1 MIVNYDKENGKI
13 FLGLK
18 KTIPQISN
26 NVDTL
31 FKNVGKS
38 EKFSDLLQNF
48 YVASNFKNDP
58 FKNWVDGLDST
69 TKSAMTAGD
78 ALDSYKKH
86 LQETA
91 KSTSKLSTITSAAKG
106 AIGTIASSALN
117 IGAGMLIANGIN
129 YAISKWDEY
138 ANAQKNAIEAGE
150 EASNKIKENY
160 DKINNAKQWK
170 STNLERFTELAKGVN
185 ASGYNVSLSTAEFS
199 EYQSLA
205 SSLADTIPDLVVG
218 FNDLGQ
224 PIIKTATNVEQLNQ
238 AFRKNDVKQYRANIK
253 EAQKVIDAFQTQY
266 NEEGSLFKEAGAKQ
280 KQAVYR
286 NILDIYEKYG
296 KVTKPGDKNIWQEQL
311 LLSNLNSADPYSS
324 FAFNDALKSLDIEN
338 SVSDIIKN
346 IDKISDEYEK
356 GQTEIDNYAASVRNV
371 LPSFFMVSDEYAKLA
386 ETSPN
391 INSFAQSFIS
401 GLDSDFI
408 IENLYDDENSG
419 KVIKNWT
426 KGIINGLSKSNVQ
439 DSINQL
445 FTLDNKKAEMS
456 FKDYEGKFNKLAN
469 DIVSNVDGINTI
481 DQLKKGLGLDNYF
494 TDLSATYK
502 NLRSTL
508 GEDFAN
514 TVSIGDY
521 DLVDKILSEENI
533 DTIEEFTSALELAK
547 KEADTFSLSS
557 FSSEVSNALS
567 IVDKLNAA
575 LANSFTGKGLS
586 VEFEEDKETGFI
598 TLKGDIENLR
608 MAYQDLEGY
617 DANALFEK
625 TANGVHVN
633 REALR
638 QLQAQ
643 EEANNKKKWLEDK
656 LKLQTKLNEAIK
668 IQQGFEEGS
677 LQWDTQQGQID
688 TLRSQIETVE
698 LLSSAYDGATSAYQR
713 WINAQSAGEEGD
725 MYRTV
730 SETMKERGAELYKEG
745 RYNTEEFRAIAN
757 YFSYEDLSTAP
768 MEKLVEAYEA
778 ASNARDK
785 YFTGNKQG
793 IDNFMADM
801 MKVSEK
807 EGKNWITNTEDG
819 FMEFNTGA
827 DEEIAKRF
835 NLSKEAVQALFRAAT
850 EYSDNIRIGDTGSS
864 EDLDAKLAEVS
875 QKAQEAKDNLKAL
888 QEEGKISTD
897 IKFDVDVSE
906 LDEAGIDE
914 RIDSLQKLKE
924 DAIVKFG
931 ADSSEVEYLDQLLTE
946 ATLRKAQ
953 LEQKSTVGLSVEINN
968 EDDINALGEKLS
980 SLPKDETTNISI
992 AINNEEQLV
1001 NAVNQVNNI
1010 PKDTPV
1016 NISFSVSNEE
1026 QASSLKEKLDEMDTE
1041 DKQINYSINYTDN
1054 SGQIQT
1060 LTKDETKTVTVN
1072 EVEGTTVTQND
1083 ESKTVTV
1090 NYTLGSQDPPVNKSA
1105 NVDYNKGKQEDP
1117 VKKNANVDY
1126 NLGKQDSPSSP
1137 KTATVNYILGT
1148 VEKPSPV
1155 TVKVNYDTSEKPK
1168 ASGTM
1173 LSPSHANG
1181 TINTTPAYV
1190 NGNVTLQKDERAL
1203 VNELKKPES
1212 IVRDGVWSIIPGG
1225 AHIQQLKKGDI
1236 IFNGE
1241 QTEQL
1246 IKHGKIAGHGK
1257 AYANGTVSNNS
1268 ITPTPISV
1276 AYSKGSWVFGDT
1288 GNGNIGGTGGRPKPS
1303 SSSNK
1308 KSSKKKSS
1316 NSSSSDNAKEFE
1328 EVLDWIEIKID
1339 RIERKI
1345 KNLERVAGSAF
1356 ETYANRSKALA
1367 EQMGEVS
1374 NEITVQQQAY
1384 ERYLQQANSIS
1395 LSDDYKTQVQ
1405 NGTIDISTITDED
1418 LKKNIDDYK
1427 QW

>member
-13 FLGLK
+13 FLDLK

-91 KSTSKLSTITSAAKG
+91 KSTSKLSTITSAAKT
-106 AIGTIASSALN
+106 AIGTVASVGANMIAGFA
-117 IGAGMLIANGIN
+117 IAKIIELGI
-129 YAISKWDEY
+129 SMWDKY
-138 ANAQKNAIEAGE
+138 ANAQEHAIEAGE

-224 PIIKTATNVEQLNQ
+224 PIIRTATNMEQLNQ
-238 AFRKNDVKQYRANIK
+238 AFRDNDVKQYKSNIK

-280 KQAVYR
+280 KQAVYK
-286 NILDIYEKYG
+286 DIIDAYEKSNG
-296 KVTKPGDKNIWQEQL
+296 KGVVFDLDYKGYNGYALD
-311 LLSNLNSADPYSS
+311 
-324 FAFNDALKSLDIEN
+324 DALKDIGIKRSTDSN
-338 SVSDIIKN
+338 IIKN
-346 IDKISDEYEK
+346 IDKITEAYEK
-356 GQTEIDNYAASVRNV
+356 GQAELENYASSVRNV

-386 ETSPN
+386 ETAPN
-391 INSFAQSFIS
+391 VSTFTQSFIN

-408 IENLYDDENSG
+408 SKNLDGTKNIKHWANNIIDDLG
-419 KVIKNWT
+419 
-426 KGIINGLSKSNVQ
+426 KSNVQ

-445 FTLDNKKAEMS
+445 FTLDEKKTEMS
-456 FKDYEGKFNKLAN
+456 FKDYESQLNKLAS
-469 DIVSNVDGINTI
+469 DIAFNVDGIDTA
-481 DQLKKGLGLDNYF
+481 DQVKKGLGLDDYI
-494 TDLSATYK
+494 TDLSATYEK
-502 NLRSTL
+502 LRSTL

-521 DLVDKILSEENI
+521 DLAGKILSEQSI
-533 DTIEEFTSALELAK
+533 DTIEEFTSALEVAK

-557 FSSEVSNALS
+557 FTAEVNNALS
-567 IVDKLNAA
+567 IVDSLNAA

-586 VEFEEDKETGFI
+586 VEFEEDKETGLI

-617 DANALFEK
+617 DASTLFEK

-668 IQQGFEEGS
+668 TQQGFEEGS

-953 LEQKSTVGLSVEINN
+953 LEQQSTVGLSVEINN

-1026 QASSLKEKLDEMDTE
+1026 QASALKEQLDAG
-1041 DKQINYSINYTDN
+1041 DKEVNYTINYTDN
-1054 SGQIQT
+1054 SGQMQT
-1060 LTKDETKTVTVN
+1060 LTKDGTKTVTVN
-1072 EVEGTTVTQND
+1072 EVQGTTVTQND

-1173 LSPSHANG
+1173 LSPSHATG

-1268 ITPTPISV
+1268 ITPTSISV

-1303 SSSNK
+1303 SNSNKKSSNK
-1308 KSSKKKSS
+1308 KSSNS
-1316 NSSSSDNAKEFE
+1316 SSSSDNAKEFE

-1418 LKKNIDDYK
+1418 LKKNIDEYQ

>member
-91 KSTSKLSTITSAAKG
+91 KSTSKLSTITSAAKT
-106 AIGTIASSALN
+106 AIGTVASVGANMIAGFA
-117 IGAGMLIANGIN
+117 IAKIIELGI
-129 YAISKWDEY
+129 SMWDKY
-138 ANAQKNAIEAGE
+138 ANAQEHAIEAGE

-224 PIIKTATNVEQLNQ
+224 PIIRTATNMEQLNQ
-238 AFRKNDVKQYRANIK
+238 AFRDNDVKQYKSNIK

-280 KQAVYR
+280 KQAVYK
-286 NILDIYEKYG
+286 DIIDAYEKSNG
-296 KVTKPGDKNIWQEQL
+296 KGVVFDLDYKGYNGYALD
-311 LLSNLNSADPYSS
+311 
-324 FAFNDALKSLDIEN
+324 DALKDIGIKRSTDSN
-338 SVSDIIKN
+338 IIKN
-346 IDKISDEYEK
+346 IDKITEAYEK
-356 GQTEIDNYAASVRNV
+356 GQAELENYASSVRNV

-386 ETSPN
+386 ETAPN
-391 INSFAQSFIS
+391 VSTFTQSFIN

-408 IENLYDDENSG
+408 SKNLDGTNN
-419 KVIKNWT
+419 IKNWANN
-426 KGIINGLSKSNVQ
+426 IIDDLGKSNVQ

-445 FTLDNKKAEMS
+445 FTLDEKKTEMS
-456 FKDYEGKFNKLAN
+456 FKDYESQLNKLASN
-469 DIVSNVDGINTI
+469 IAFNVDGIDTA
-481 DQLKKGLGLDNYF
+481 DQVKKGLGLDDYI
-494 TDLSATYK
+494 TDLSATYEK
-502 NLRSTL
+502 LRSTL

-521 DLVDKILSEENI
+521 DLAGKILSEQSI
-533 DTIEEFTSALELAK
+533 DTIEEFTSALEVAK

-557 FSSEVSNALS
+557 FTAEVNNALS
-567 IVDKLNAA
+567 IVDSLNAA

-586 VEFEEDKETGFI
+586 VEFEEDKETGLI

-617 DANALFEK
+617 DASTLFEK

-668 IQQGFEEGS
+668 TQQGFEEGS

-953 LEQKSTVGLSVEINN
+953 LEQQSTVGLSVEINN

-1026 QASSLKEKLDEMDTE
+1026 QASALKEQLDAG
-1041 DKQINYSINYTDN
+1041 DKEINYTINYTDN
-1054 SGQIQT
+1054 SGQMQT
-1060 LTKDETKTVTVN
+1060 LTKDGTKTVTVN
-1072 EVEGTTVTQND
+1072 EVQGTTVTQND

-1155 TVKVNYDTSEKPK
+1155 TVKVNYDTSGKPK

-1190 NGNVTLQKDERAL
+1190 NGNVALQKDEKAL

-1276 AYSKGSWVFGDT
+1276 AYTDGSWVFGDT

-1303 SSSNK
+1303 SNSNKKSSKK

-1316 NSSSSDNAKEFE
+1316 NSSSSSDKAKEFE

-1339 RIERKI
+1339 RLERKI

>member
-106 AIGTIASSALN
+106 AIGTIAS
-117 IGAGMLIANGIN
+117 IGTNMIAGFAIAKIIELGI
-129 YAISKWDEY
+129 SLWDKY
-138 ANAQKNAIEAGE
+138 ANAQEHAIEAGE

-205 SSLADTIPDLVVG
+205 SSLADTLPGLVAG

-311 LLSNLNSADPYSS
+311 LLSNLNSADPYNS

-598 TLKGDIENLR
+598 TLTGDIENLR

-953 LEQKSTVGLSVEINN
+953 LEQQSTVGLSVEINN

-1026 QASSLKEKLDEMDTE
+1026 QASALKEQLDAG
-1041 DKQINYSINYTDN
+1041 DKEINYTINYTDN
-1054 SGQIQT
+1054 SGQMQT
-1060 LTKDETKTVTVN
+1060 LTKDGTKTVTVN
-1072 EVEGTTVTQND
+1072 EVEGTTLTQND

-1090 NYTLGSQDPPVNKSA
+1090 NYTLGSQDPPVDKSA
-1105 NVDYNKGKQEDP
+1105 NVNYHPVDSEVQAYNPNNKDADVHYHVEDSEIQLYTP
-1117 VKKNANVDY
+1117 PNEDAVVTY
-1126 NLGKQDSPSSP
+1126 
-1137 KTATVNYILGT
+1137 TA
-1148 VEKPSPV
+1148 
-1155 TVKVNYDTSEKPK
+1155 DTSNLPTYFTPITRVINYVKGSDP
-1168 ASGTM
+1168 ASATGTM
-1173 LSPSHANG
+1173 LSPAHAS
-1181 TINTTPAYV
+1181 
-1190 NGNVTLQKDERAL
+1190 GNVTIPRDEKAL

-1225 AHIQQLKKGDI
+1225 AHIEQLKKGDI

-1276 AYSKGSWVFGDT
+1276 AYTDGSWVFGDT

-1328 EVLDWIEIKID
+1328 EALDWIEIKID

>member
-1 MIVNYDKENGKI
+1 MIVNYDKENNR
-13 FLGLK
+13 L
-18 KTIPQISN
+18 
-26 NVDTL
+26 
-31 FKNVGKS
+31 
-38 EKFSDLLQNF
+38 EWLL
-48 YVASNFKNDP
+48 NFKKEIPEISDDVKELFDKIDLKGNFKTQLEDNFDFSKSNDTI
-58 FKNWVDGLDST
+58 FKSWANDLDDVVKT
-69 TKSAMTAGD
+69 NMTAGD
-78 ALDSYKKH
+78 DLEKYNQH
-86 LQETA
+86 LKDTA
-91 KSTSKLSTITSAAKG
+91 KSTSKLSNITSAAKG
-106 AIGTIASSALN
+106 AIGTIAS
-117 IGAGMLIANGIN
+117 IGTNMIAGFAIAKIIELGI
-129 YAISKWDEY
+129 SLWDKY
-138 ANAQKNAIEAGE
+138 ANAQEHAIEAGE

-185 ASGYNVSLSTAEFS
+185 ASGYNVSLSTSEFS

-205 SSLADTIPDLVVG
+205 SSLADTLPDLVVG

-224 PIIKTATNVEQLNQ
+224 PIIRTATNMEQLNQ
-238 AFRKNDVKQYRANIK
+238 AFRDNDVKQYKSNIK

-280 KQAVYR
+280 KQAVYK
-286 NILDIYEKYG
+286 DIIDAYEKSNG
-296 KVTKPGDKNIWQEQL
+296 KGVVFDLDYKGYNGYALD
-311 LLSNLNSADPYSS
+311 
-324 FAFNDALKSLDIEN
+324 DALKDIGIKRSTDSN
-338 SVSDIIKN
+338 IIKN
-346 IDKISDEYEK
+346 IDKITEAYEK
-356 GQTEIDNYAASVRNV
+356 GQAELEDYASSVRNV

-386 ETSPN
+386 EIAPN
-391 INSFAQSFIS
+391 VGTFTQSFIN

-408 IENLYDDENSG
+408 SKNLDGTKN
-419 KVIKNWT
+419 IKNWANN
-426 KGIINGLSKSNVQ
+426 IIDDLGKFNVQ

-445 FTLDNKKAEMS
+445 FTLDEKKTEMS
-456 FKDYEGKFNKLAN
+456 FKDYESQLNKLAS
-469 DIVSNVDGINTI
+469 DIAFNVDGIDTA
-481 DQLKKGLGLDNYF
+481 DQVKKGLGLDDYI
-494 TDLSATYK
+494 TDLSATYEK
-502 NLRSTL
+502 LRSTL

-521 DLVDKILSEENI
+521 DLAGKILSEQSI
-533 DTIEEFTSALELAK
+533 DTIEEFTSALEVAK

-557 FSSEVSNALS
+557 FTAEVNNALS
-567 IVDKLNAA
+567 IVDSLNAA

-586 VEFEEDKETGFI
+586 VEFEEDKETGLI

-617 DANALFEK
+617 DASTLFEK

-668 IQQGFEEGS
+668 TQQGFEEGS

-953 LEQKSTVGLSVEINN
+953 LEQQSTVGLSVEINN
-968 EDDINALGEKLS
+968 EDDINALSEKLS

-1072 EVEGTTVTQND
+1072 EVEGTTLTQND

-1090 NYTLGSQDPPVNKSA
+1090 NYTLGSQDPPVDKSA
-1105 NVDYNKGKQEDP
+1105 NVNYHPVDSEVQTYNPNNKDADVHYHVEDSEIQLYTP
-1117 VKKNANVDY
+1117 PNEDAVVTYTPDTS
-1126 NLGKQDSPSSP
+1126 NLPTYFTP
-1137 KTATVNYILGT
+1137 ITRVVNY
-1148 VEKPSPV
+1148 
-1155 TVKVNYDTSEKPK
+1155 VKGSDP
-1168 ASGTM
+1168 ASATGTM
-1173 LSPSHANG
+1173 LSPAHAS
-1181 TINTTPAYV
+1181 
-1190 NGNVTLQKDERAL
+1190 GNVTIPRDEKAL

-1276 AYSKGSWVFGDT
+1276 AYTDGSWVFGDT

-1356 ETYANRSKALA
+1356 ETYTDRNKALV

-1418 LKKNIDDYK
+1418 LKKNIDEYQ

>member
-1 MIVNYDKENGKI
+1 MIVNYDKENNR
-13 FLGLK
+13 L
-18 KTIPQISN
+18 
-26 NVDTL
+26 
-31 FKNVGKS
+31 
-38 EKFSDLLQNF
+38 EWLL
-48 YVASNFKNDP
+48 NFKKEIPEISDDVKELFDKIDLKGNFKTQLEDNFDFSKSNDTI
-58 FKNWVDGLDST
+58 FKSWANDLDDVVKT
-69 TKSAMTAGD
+69 NMTAGD
-78 ALDSYKKH
+78 ALEKYNQH
-86 LQETA
+86 LKDTA
-91 KSTSKLSTITSAAKG
+91 KSTSKLSNITSAAKG
-106 AIGTIASSALN
+106 AIGTIAS
-117 IGAGMLIANGIN
+117 IGTNMIAGFAIAKIIELGI
-129 YAISKWDEY
+129 SLWDKY
-138 ANAQKNAIEAGE
+138 ANAQEHAIEAGE

-224 PIIKTATNVEQLNQ
+224 PIIRTATNMEQLNQ
-238 AFRKNDVKQYRANIK
+238 AFRDNDVKQYKSNIK

-280 KQAVYR
+280 KQAVYK
-286 NILDIYEKYG
+286 DIIDAYEKSNG
-296 KVTKPGDKNIWQEQL
+296 KGVVFDLDYKGYNGYALD
-311 LLSNLNSADPYSS
+311 
-324 FAFNDALKSLDIEN
+324 DALKDIGIKRSTDSN
-338 SVSDIIKN
+338 IIKN
-346 IDKISDEYEK
+346 IDKITEAYEK
-356 GQTEIDNYAASVRNV
+356 GQAELENYASSVRSV

-386 ETSPN
+386 ETAPN
-391 INSFAQSFIS
+391 VSTFTQSFIN

-408 IENLYDDENSG
+408 SKNLDGTKNIKHWANNIIDDLG
-419 KVIKNWT
+419 
-426 KGIINGLSKSNVQ
+426 KSNVQ

-445 FTLDNKKAEMS
+445 FTLDEKKTEMS
-456 FKDYEGKFNKLAN
+456 FKDYESQLNKLAS
-469 DIVSNVDGINTI
+469 DIAFNVDGIDTA
-481 DQLKKGLGLDNYF
+481 DQVKKGLGLDDYI
-494 TDLSATYK
+494 TDLSATYEK
-502 NLRSTL
+502 LRSTL

-521 DLVDKILSEENI
+521 DLAGKILSEQSI
-533 DTIEEFTSALELAK
+533 DTIEEFTSALEVAK

-557 FSSEVSNALS
+557 FTAEVNNALS
-567 IVDKLNAA
+567 IVDSLNAA

-586 VEFEEDKETGFI
+586 VEFEEDKETGLI

-617 DANALFEK
+617 DASTLFEK

-668 IQQGFEEGS
+668 TQQGFEEGS

-953 LEQKSTVGLSVEINN
+953 LEQQSTVGLSVEINN

-1026 QASSLKEKLDEMDTE
+1026 QASALKEQLDAG
-1041 DKQINYSINYTDN
+1041 DKEVNYTINYTDN
-1054 SGQIQT
+1054 SGQMQT
-1060 LTKDETKTVTVN
+1060 LTKDGTKTVTVN
-1072 EVEGTTVTQND
+1072 EVQGTTVTQND

-1155 TVKVNYDTSEKPK
+1155 TVKVNYDTSGKPK

-1190 NGNVTLQKDERAL
+1190 NGNVALQKDEKAL

-1276 AYSKGSWVFGDT
+1276 AYTDGSWVFGDT

-1308 KSSKKKSS
+1308 KSSNKKSS
-1316 NSSSSDNAKEFE
+1316 NSSSSSDKAKEFE

-1345 KNLERVAGSAF
+1345 KSLDRIAGSAF
-1356 ETYANRSKALA
+1356 ETYATRSKALV

-1418 LKKNIDDYK
+1418 LKKNIDEYQ

>member
-1 MIVNYDKENGKI
+1 MFPLIAMIVNYDRENGKVSSI
-13 FLGLK
+13 LK
-18 KTIPQISN
+18 
-26 NVDTL
+26 
-31 FKNVGKS
+31 
-38 EKFSDLLQNF
+38 
-48 YVASNFKNDP
+48 NFKKEIPEVSDEVKEFFDKIDSEGNFKTQLEDNFDFSKSNDDF
-58 FKNWVDGLDST
+58 FKSWTNGLTST
-69 TKSAMTAGD
+69 EKKAMTAGD
-78 ALDSYKKH
+78 ALEKYNQH
-86 LQETA
+86 LKDTA
-91 KSTSKLSTITSAAKG
+91 KSTSKLSNITSAAKG
-106 AIGTIASSALN
+106 AIGTIASSIFN

-160 DKINNAKQWK
+160 DKINNGKQWK

-224 PIIKTATNVEQLNQ
+224 PIIRTATNMEQLNQ
-238 AFRKNDVKQYRANIK
+238 AFRDNDVKQYKSNIK

-280 KQAVYR
+280 KQAVYK
-286 NILDIYEKYG
+286 DIIDAYEKSNG
-296 KVTKPGDKNIWQEQL
+296 KGVVFDLDYKGYNGYALD
-311 LLSNLNSADPYSS
+311 
-324 FAFNDALKSLDIEN
+324 DALKDIGIKRSTDSN
-338 SVSDIIKN
+338 IIKN
-346 IDKISDEYEK
+346 IDKITEAYEK
-356 GQTEIDNYAASVRNV
+356 GQAELENYASSVRNV

-386 ETSPN
+386 ETAPN
-391 INSFAQSFIS
+391 VSTFTQSFIN

-408 IENLYDDENSG
+408 SKNLDGTKNIKHWANNIIDDLG
-419 KVIKNWT
+419 
-426 KGIINGLSKSNVQ
+426 KSNVQ

-445 FTLDNKKAEMS
+445 FTLDEKKTEMS
-456 FKDYEGKFNKLAN
+456 FKDYESQLNKLAS
-469 DIVSNVDGINTI
+469 DIAFNVDGIDTA
-481 DQLKKGLGLDNYF
+481 DQVKKGLGLDDYI
-494 TDLSATYK
+494 TDLSATYEK
-502 NLRSTL
+502 LRSTL

-521 DLVDKILSEENI
+521 DLAGKILSEQSI
-533 DTIEEFTSALELAK
+533 DTIEEFTSALEVAK

-557 FSSEVSNALS
+557 FTAEVNNALS
-567 IVDKLNAA
+567 IVDSLNAA

-586 VEFEEDKETGFI
+586 VEFEEDKETGLI

-617 DANALFEK
+617 DASTLFEK

-668 IQQGFEEGS
+668 TQQGFEEGS

-953 LEQKSTVGLSVEINN
+953 LEQQSTVGLSVEINN

-1026 QASSLKEKLDEMDTE
+1026 QASALKEQLDAG
-1041 DKQINYSINYTDN
+1041 DKEVNYTINYTDN
-1054 SGQIQT
+1054 SGQMQT
-1060 LTKDETKTVTVN
+1060 LTKDGTKTVTVN
-1072 EVEGTTVTQND
+1072 EVQGTTVTQND

-1173 LSPSHANG
+1173 LSPSHATG

-1268 ITPTPISV
+1268 ITPTSISV

-1303 SSSNK
+1303 SNSNK

-1316 NSSSSDNAKEFE
+1316 NSSSSSDKAKEFE

-1339 RIERKI
+1339 RIEQKI
-1345 KNLERVAGSAF
+1345 KSLERVAGSAF
-1356 ETYANRSKALA
+1356 ETYTDRNKALV

>member
-1 MIVNYDKENGKI
+1 MIVNYDKENNR
-13 FLGLK
+13 L
-18 KTIPQISN
+18 
-26 NVDTL
+26 
-31 FKNVGKS
+31 
-38 EKFSDLLQNF
+38 EWLL
-48 YVASNFKNDP
+48 NFKKEIPEISDDVKELFDKIDLKGNFKTQLEDNFDFSKSNDTI
-58 FKNWVDGLDST
+58 FKSWANDLDDVVKT
-69 TKSAMTAGD
+69 NMTAGD
-78 ALDSYKKH
+78 ALEKYNQH
-86 LQETA
+86 LKDTA
-91 KSTSKLSTITSAAKG
+91 KSTSKLSNITSAAKG
-106 AIGTIASSALN
+106 AIGTIAS
-117 IGAGMLIANGIN
+117 IGTNMIAGFAIAKIIELGI
-129 YAISKWDEY
+129 SLWDKY
-138 ANAQKNAIEAGE
+138 ANAQEHAIEAGE

-205 SSLADTIPDLVVG
+205 SSLADTLPGLVAG

-324 FAFNDALKSLDIEN
+324 FAFNDALKSLNIEN

-598 TLKGDIENLR
+598 TLTGDIENLR

-819 FMEFNTGA
+819 FIEFNTGA

-953 LEQKSTVGLSVEINN
+953 LEQQSTVGLSVEINN

-1026 QASSLKEKLDEMDTE
+1026 QASALKEQLDAG
-1041 DKQINYSINYTDN
+1041 DKEINYTINYTDN
-1054 SGQIQT
+1054 SGQMQT
-1060 LTKDETKTVTVN
+1060 LTKDGTKTVTVN
-1072 EVEGTTVTQND
+1072 EKQGTTVTQND

-1155 TVKVNYDTSEKPK
+1155 TVKVNYDTSGKPK

-1190 NGNVTLQKDERAL
+1190 NGNVALQKDEKAL

-1303 SSSNK
+1303 FNSNKKSSNK
-1308 KSSKKKSS
+1308 KSSD
-1316 NSSSSDNAKEFE
+1316 SSSAADEAKEFE
-1328 EVLDWIEIKID
+1328 EVLDLIEIKID

-1395 LSDDYKTQVQ
+1395 LSDDYKSQVQ

>member
-1 MIVNYDKENGKI
+1 MIVNYDKENNR
-13 FLGLK
+13 L
-18 KTIPQISN
+18 
-26 NVDTL
+26 
-31 FKNVGKS
+31 
-38 EKFSDLLQNF
+38 EWLL
-48 YVASNFKNDP
+48 NFKKEIPEISDDVKELFDKIDLKGNFKTQLEDNFDFSKSNDTI
-58 FKNWVDGLDST
+58 FKSWANDLDDVVKT
-69 TKSAMTAGD
+69 NMTAGD
-78 ALDSYKKH
+78 ALEKYNQH
-86 LQETA
+86 LKDTA
-91 KSTSKLSTITSAAKG
+91 KSTSKLSNITSAAKG
-106 AIGTIASSALN
+106 AIGTIAS
-117 IGAGMLIANGIN
+117 IGTNMIAGFAIAKIIELGI
-129 YAISKWDEY
+129 SLWDKY
-138 ANAQKNAIEAGE
+138 ANAQEHAIEAGE

-224 PIIKTATNVEQLNQ
+224 PIIRTATNMEQLNQ
-238 AFRKNDVKQYRANIK
+238 AFRDNDVKQYKSNIK

-280 KQAVYR
+280 KQAVYK
-286 NILDIYEKYG
+286 DIIDAYEKSNG
-296 KVTKPGDKNIWQEQL
+296 KGVVFDLDYKGYNGYALD
-311 LLSNLNSADPYSS
+311 
-324 FAFNDALKSLDIEN
+324 DALKDIGIKRSTDSN
-338 SVSDIIKN
+338 IIKN
-346 IDKISDEYEK
+346 IDKITEAYEK
-356 GQTEIDNYAASVRNV
+356 GQAELEDYASSVRNV

-386 ETSPN
+386 EIAPN
-391 INSFAQSFIS
+391 VGTFTQSFIN

-408 IENLYDDENSG
+408 SKNLDGTKNIKHWANNIIDDLG
-419 KVIKNWT
+419 
-426 KGIINGLSKSNVQ
+426 KSNVQ

-445 FTLDNKKAEMS
+445 FTLDEKKTEMS
-456 FKDYEGKFNKLAN
+456 FKDYESQLNKLAS
-469 DIVSNVDGINTI
+469 DIAFNVDGIDTA
-481 DQLKKGLGLDNYF
+481 DQVKKGLGLDDYI
-494 TDLSATYK
+494 TDLSATYEK
-502 NLRSTL
+502 LRSTL

-521 DLVDKILSEENI
+521 DLAGKILSEQSI
-533 DTIEEFTSALELAK
+533 DTIEEFTSALEVAK

-557 FSSEVSNALS
+557 FTAEVNNALS
-567 IVDKLNAA
+567 IVDSLNAA

-586 VEFEEDKETGFI
+586 VEFEEDKETGLI

-617 DANALFEK
+617 DASTLFEK

-668 IQQGFEEGS
+668 TQQGFEEGS

-953 LEQKSTVGLSVEINN
+953 LEQQSTVGLSVEINN

-1026 QASSLKEKLDEMDTE
+1026 QASALKEQLDAG
-1041 DKQINYSINYTDN
+1041 DKEVNYTINYTDN
-1054 SGQIQT
+1054 SGQMQT
-1060 LTKDETKTVTVN
+1060 LTKDGTKTVTVN
-1072 EVEGTTVTQND
+1072 EVQGTTVTQND

-1155 TVKVNYDTSEKPK
+1155 TVKVNYDTSGKPK

-1190 NGNVTLQKDERAL
+1190 NGNVALQKDEKAL

-1276 AYSKGSWVFGDT
+1276 AYTDGSWVFGDT

-1308 KSSKKKSS
+1308 KSSNKKSS
-1316 NSSSSDNAKEFE
+1316 NSSSSSDKAKEFE

-1345 KNLERVAGSAF
+1345 KSLDRIAGSAF
-1356 ETYANRSKALA
+1356 ETYATRSKALV

-1418 LKKNIDDYK
+1418 LKKNIDEYQ

>member
-1 MIVNYDKENGKI
+1 M
-13 FLGLK
+13 
-18 KTIPQISN
+18 
-26 NVDTL
+26 
-31 FKNVGKS
+31 
-38 EKFSDLLQNF
+38 
-48 YVASNFKNDP
+48 
-58 FKNWVDGLDST
+58 
-69 TKSAMTAGD
+69 
-78 ALDSYKKH
+78 
-86 LQETA
+86 
-91 KSTSKLSTITSAAKG
+91 
-106 AIGTIASSALN
+106 
-117 IGAGMLIANGIN
+117 
-129 YAISKWDEY
+129 
-138 ANAQKNAIEAGE
+138 
-150 EASNKIKENY
+150 
-160 DKINNAKQWK
+160 
-170 STNLERFTELAKGVN
+170 
-185 ASGYNVSLSTAEFS
+185 
-199 EYQSLA
+199 
-205 SSLADTIPDLVVG
+205 
-218 FNDLGQ
+218 
-224 PIIKTATNVEQLNQ
+224 
-238 AFRKNDVKQYRANIK
+238 
-253 EAQKVIDAFQTQY
+253 
-266 NEEGSLFKEAGAKQ
+266 
-280 KQAVYR
+280 
-286 NILDIYEKYG
+286 
-296 KVTKPGDKNIWQEQL
+296 
-311 LLSNLNSADPYSS
+311 
-324 FAFNDALKSLDIEN
+324 
-338 SVSDIIKN
+338 
-346 IDKISDEYEK
+346 
-356 GQTEIDNYAASVRNV
+356 
-371 LPSFFMVSDEYAKLA
+371 
-386 ETSPN
+386 
-391 INSFAQSFIS
+391 
-401 GLDSDFI
+401 
-408 IENLYDDENSG
+408 
-419 KVIKNWT
+419 
-426 KGIINGLSKSNVQ
+426 
-439 DSINQL
+439 
-445 FTLDNKKAEMS
+445 
-456 FKDYEGKFNKLAN
+456 
-469 DIVSNVDGINTI
+469 
-481 DQLKKGLGLDNYF
+481 
-494 TDLSATYK
+494 
-502 NLRSTL
+502 
-508 GEDFAN
+508 
-514 TVSIGDY
+514 
-521 DLVDKILSEENI
+521 
-533 DTIEEFTSALELAK
+533 
-547 KEADTFSLSS
+547 
-557 FSSEVSNALS
+557 
-567 IVDKLNAA
+567 
-575 LANSFTGKGLS
+575 
-586 VEFEEDKETGFI
+586 
-598 TLKGDIENLR
+598 
-608 MAYQDLEGY
+608 
-617 DANALFEK
+617 
-625 TANGVHVN
+625 
-633 REALR
+633 
-638 QLQAQ
+638 
-643 EEANNKKKWLEDK
+643 EDK

-668 IQQGFEEGS
+668 TQQGFEEGS

-953 LEQKSTVGLSVEINN
+953 LEQQSTVGLSVEINN

-992 AINNEEQLV
+992 AINNEEQLE
-1001 NAVNQVNNI
+1001 NAVNQVNTI

-1072 EVEGTTVTQND
+1072 EVEGTTLTQND

-1090 NYTLGSQDPPVNKSA
+1090 NYTLGSQDPPVDKSA
-1105 NVDYNKGKQEDP
+1105 NVNYHPVDSEVQTYNPNNKDADVHYHVEDSEIQLYTP
-1117 VKKNANVDY
+1117 PNEDAVVTYTPDTS
-1126 NLGKQDSPSSP
+1126 NLPTYFTP
-1137 KTATVNYILGT
+1137 ITRVVNY
-1148 VEKPSPV
+1148 
-1155 TVKVNYDTSEKPK
+1155 VKGSDP
-1168 ASGTM
+1168 ASATGTM
-1173 LSPSHANG
+1173 LSPAHAS
-1181 TINTTPAYV
+1181 
-1190 NGNVTLQKDERAL
+1190 GNVTIPRDEKAL

-1225 AHIQQLKKGDI
+1225 AHIEQLKKGDI

-1276 AYSKGSWVFGDT
+1276 AYTDGSWVFGDT

>member
-1 MIVNYDKENGKI
+1 MIVNYDKENNR
-13 FLGLK
+13 L
-18 KTIPQISN
+18 
-26 NVDTL
+26 
-31 FKNVGKS
+31 
-38 EKFSDLLQNF
+38 EWLL
-48 YVASNFKNDP
+48 NFKKEIPEISDDVKELFDKIDLKGNFKTQLEDNFDFSKSNDTI
-58 FKNWVDGLDST
+58 FKSWANDLDDVVKT
-69 TKSAMTAGD
+69 NMTAGD
-78 ALDSYKKH
+78 ALEKYNQH
-86 LQETA
+86 LKDTA
-91 KSTSKLSTITSAAKG
+91 KSTSKLSNITSAAKG
-106 AIGTIASSALN
+106 AIGTIAS
-117 IGAGMLIANGIN
+117 IGTNMIAGFAIAKIIELGI
-129 YAISKWDEY
+129 SLWDKY

-160 DKINNAKQWK
+160 DKINNGKQWK

-224 PIIKTATNVEQLNQ
+224 PIIRTATNMEQLNQ
-238 AFRKNDVKQYRANIK
+238 AFRDNDVKQYKSNIK

-280 KQAVYR
+280 KQAVYK
-286 NILDIYEKYG
+286 DIIDAYEKSNG
-296 KVTKPGDKNIWQEQL
+296 KGVVFDLDYKGYNGYALD
-311 LLSNLNSADPYSS
+311 
-324 FAFNDALKSLDIEN
+324 DALKDIGIKRSTDSN
-338 SVSDIIKN
+338 IIKN
-346 IDKISDEYEK
+346 IDKITEAYEK
-356 GQTEIDNYAASVRNV
+356 GQAELEDYASSVRNV

-386 ETSPN
+386 EIAPN
-391 INSFAQSFIS
+391 VGTFTQSFIN

-408 IENLYDDENSG
+408 SKNLDGTKN
-419 KVIKNWT
+419 IKNWANN
-426 KGIINGLSKSNVQ
+426 IIDDLGKSNVQ

-445 FTLDNKKAEMS
+445 FTLDEKKTEMS
-456 FKDYEGKFNKLAN
+456 FKDYESQLNKLAS
-469 DIVSNVDGINTI
+469 DIAFNVDGIDTA
-481 DQLKKGLGLDNYF
+481 DQVKKGLGLDDYI
-494 TDLSATYK
+494 TDLSATYEK
-502 NLRSTL
+502 LRSTL

-521 DLVDKILSEENI
+521 DLAGKILSEQSI
-533 DTIEEFTSALELAK
+533 DTIEEFTSALEVAK

-557 FSSEVSNALS
+557 FTAEVNNALS
-567 IVDKLNAA
+567 IVDSLNAA

-586 VEFEEDKETGFI
+586 VEFEEDKETGLI

-617 DANALFEK
+617 DASTLFEK

-668 IQQGFEEGS
+668 TQQGFEEGS

-875 QKAQEAKDNLKAL
+875 QKAQEAKDSLKAL

-897 IKFDVDVSE
+897 IKLDVDVSE

-924 DAIVKFG
+924 DSIVKFG

-953 LEQKSTVGLSVEINN
+953 LEQQSTVGLSVEINN

-992 AINNEEQLV
+992 AINNEEQLE
-1001 NAVNQVNNI
+1001 NAVNQVNTI

-1026 QASSLKEKLDEMDTE
+1026 QASALKEQLDAG
-1041 DKQINYSINYTDN
+1041 DKEINYTINYTDN
-1054 SGQIQT
+1054 SGQMQT
-1060 LTKDETKTVTVN
+1060 LTKDGTKTVTVN
-1072 EVEGTTVTQND
+1072 EKQGTTVTQND

-1090 NYTLGSQDPPVNKSA
+1090 NYTLGSQDPPANKSA

-1155 TVKVNYDTSEKPK
+1155 TVKVNYDTSGKPK

-1190 NGNVTLQKDERAL
+1190 NGNVALQKDEKAL

-1276 AYSKGSWVFGDT
+1276 AYTDGSWVFGDT

-1339 RIERKI
+1339 RLERKI

-1356 ETYANRSKALA
+1356 ETYADRSKALA

-1418 LKKNIDDYK
+1418 LKKNIDEYQ

>member
-1 MIVNYDKENGKI
+1 MPKISDEVNDFFDKI
-13 FLGLK
+13 DLG
-18 KTIPQISN
+18 
-26 NVDTL
+26 
-31 FKNVGKS
+31 G
-38 EKFSDLLQNF
+38 
-48 YVASNFKNDP
+48 NFKTQLEDNFDFSKSNDTI
-58 FKNWVDGLDST
+58 FKSWTDGLT
-69 TKSAMTAGD
+69 NTEKKAMTAGD
-78 ALDSYKKH
+78 ALEKYNQH
-86 LQETA
+86 LKDTA
-91 KSTSKLSTITSAAKG
+91 KSTSKLSSVTKIAKT
-106 AIGTIASSALN
+106 AIGTVASA
-117 IGAGMLIANGIN
+117 GIN
-129 YAISKWDEY
+129 MLAGFAIAKLIEGAISLWDKY

-224 PIIKTATNVEQLNQ
+224 PIIRTATNMEQLNQ
-238 AFRKNDVKQYRANIK
+238 AFRDNDVKQYKSNIK

-280 KQAVYR
+280 KQAVYK
-286 NILDIYEKYG
+286 DIIDAYEKSNG
-296 KVTKPGDKNIWQEQL
+296 KGVVFDLDYKGYNGYALD
-311 LLSNLNSADPYSS
+311 
-324 FAFNDALKSLDIEN
+324 DALKDIGIKRSTDSN
-338 SVSDIIKN
+338 IIKN
-346 IDKISDEYEK
+346 IDKITEAYEK
-356 GQTEIDNYAASVRNV
+356 GQAELENYASSVRNV

-386 ETSPN
+386 ETAPN
-391 INSFAQSFIS
+391 VSTFTQSFIN

-408 IENLYDDENSG
+408 SKNLDGTKNIKHWANNIIDDLG
-419 KVIKNWT
+419 
-426 KGIINGLSKSNVQ
+426 KSNVQ

-445 FTLDNKKAEMS
+445 FTLDEKKTEMS
-456 FKDYEGKFNKLAN
+456 FKDYESQLNKLAS
-469 DIVSNVDGINTI
+469 DIAFNVDGIDTA
-481 DQLKKGLGLDNYF
+481 DQVKKGLGLDDYI
-494 TDLSATYK
+494 TDLSATYEK
-502 NLRSTL
+502 LRSTL

-521 DLVDKILSEENI
+521 DLAGKILSEQSI
-533 DTIEEFTSALELAK
+533 DTIEEFTSALEVAK

-557 FSSEVSNALS
+557 FTAEVNNALS
-567 IVDKLNAA
+567 IVDSLNAA

-586 VEFEEDKETGFI
+586 VEFEEDKETGLI

-617 DANALFEK
+617 DASTLFEK

-668 IQQGFEEGS
+668 TQQGFEEGS

-713 WINAQSAGEEGD
+713 WINAQSVGEEGD

-801 MKVSEK
+801 MKVSEQ
-807 EGKNWITNTEDG
+807 EGKNWITKTEEG

-850 EYSDNIRIGDTGSS
+850 EYSDNIRIGDTSSS

-888 QEEGKISTD
+888 QDEGKISTD

-924 DAIVKFG
+924 ERIEVG
-931 ADSSEVEYLDQLLTE
+931 ADSSEIEYLDQLLTE
-946 ATLRKAQ
+946 AELRKAQ
-953 LEQKSTVGLSVEINN
+953 LEQQSTVGLSIEINN
-968 EDDINALGEKLS
+968 EDDIGTLHEQLS
-980 SLPKDETTNISI
+980 SLPKDETTNVSI
-992 AINNEEQLV
+992 TINNEEQLES
-1001 NAVNQVNNI
+1001 AVNEVNNI

-1072 EVEGTTVTQND
+1072 EVQGATVTQND

-1090 NYTLGSQDPPVNKSA
+1090 NYTLGSQDPPTDKSA

-1155 TVKVNYDTSEKPK
+1155 TVKVNYDTSGKPK

-1181 TINTTPAYV
+1181 TINTTSAYV
-1190 NGNVTLQKDERAL
+1190 NGNVSLQKDEKAL

-1268 ITPTPISV
+1268 ITPTPISI
-1276 AYSKGSWVFGDT
+1276 AYSKGSWVSGDT
-1288 GNGNIGGTGGRPKPS
+1288 GNGNIGGTGGKPKPS
-1303 SSSNK
+1303 SSSSSK

-1316 NSSSSDNAKEFE
+1316 NSSSSTDDAKEFE
-1328 EVLDWIEIKID
+1328 EALDWIEIKID
-1339 RIERKI
+1339 RLERKI
-1345 KNLERVAGSAF
+1345 KSLDRIAGSAF
-1356 ETYANRSKALA
+1356 ETYATRSKALA

-1418 LKKNIDDYK
+1418 LKKNIDEYQ

>member
-1 MIVNYDKENGKI
+1 MIVNYDKENNR
-13 FLGLK
+13 L
-18 KTIPQISN
+18 
-26 NVDTL
+26 
-31 FKNVGKS
+31 
-38 EKFSDLLQNF
+38 EWLL
-48 YVASNFKNDP
+48 NFKKEIPEISDDVKELFDKIDLKGNFKTQLEDNFDFSKSNDTI
-58 FKNWVDGLDST
+58 FKSWANDLDDVVKT
-69 TKSAMTAGD
+69 NMTAGD
-78 ALDSYKKH
+78 ALEKYNQH
-86 LQETA
+86 LKDTA
-91 KSTSKLSTITSAAKG
+91 KSTSKLSNITSAAKG
-106 AIGTIASSALN
+106 AIGTIAS
-117 IGAGMLIANGIN
+117 IGTNMIAGFAIAKIIELGI
-129 YAISKWDEY
+129 SLWDKY
-138 ANAQKNAIEAGE
+138 ANAQEHAIEAGE

-224 PIIKTATNVEQLNQ
+224 PIIRTATNMEQLNQ
-238 AFRKNDVKQYRANIK
+238 AFRDNDVKQYKSNIK

-280 KQAVYR
+280 KQAVYK
-286 NILDIYEKYG
+286 DIIDAYEKSNG
-296 KVTKPGDKNIWQEQL
+296 KGVVFDLDYKGYNGYALD
-311 LLSNLNSADPYSS
+311 
-324 FAFNDALKSLDIEN
+324 DALKDIGIKRSTDSN
-338 SVSDIIKN
+338 IIKN
-346 IDKISDEYEK
+346 IDKITEAYEK
-356 GQTEIDNYAASVRNV
+356 GQAELENYASSVRNV

-386 ETSPN
+386 ETAPN
-391 INSFAQSFIS
+391 VSTFTQSFIN

-408 IENLYDDENSG
+408 SKNLDGTKNIKHWANNIIDDLG
-419 KVIKNWT
+419 
-426 KGIINGLSKSNVQ
+426 KSNVQ

-445 FTLDNKKAEMS
+445 FTLDEKKTEMS
-456 FKDYEGKFNKLAN
+456 FKDYESQLNKLAS
-469 DIVSNVDGINTI
+469 DIAFNVDGIDTA
-481 DQLKKGLGLDNYF
+481 DQVKKGLGLDDYI
-494 TDLSATYK
+494 TDLSATYEK
-502 NLRSTL
+502 LRSTL

-521 DLVDKILSEENI
+521 DLAGKILSEQSI
-533 DTIEEFTSALELAK
+533 DTIEEFTSALEVAK

-557 FSSEVSNALS
+557 FTAEVNNALS
-567 IVDKLNAA
+567 IVDSLNAA

-586 VEFEEDKETGFI
+586 VEFEEDKETGLI

-617 DANALFEK
+617 DASTLFEK

-668 IQQGFEEGS
+668 TQQGFEEGS

-953 LEQKSTVGLSVEINN
+953 LEQQSTVGLSVEINN

-992 AINNEEQLV
+992 AINNEEQLE
-1001 NAVNQVNNI
+1001 NAVNQVNTI

-1026 QASSLKEKLDEMDTE
+1026 QASALKEQLDAG
-1041 DKQINYSINYTDN
+1041 DKEINYTINYTDN
-1054 SGQIQT
+1054 SGQMQT
-1060 LTKDETKTVTVN
+1060 LTKDGTKTVTVN
-1072 EVEGTTVTQND
+1072 EKQGTTVTQND

-1155 TVKVNYDTSEKPK
+1155 TVKVNYDTSGKPK

-1190 NGNVTLQKDERAL
+1190 NGNVALQKDEKAL

-1276 AYSKGSWVFGDT
+1276 AYTDGSWVFGDT

>member
-1 MIVNYDKENGKI
+1 MIVNYDKEKGISWIFKNFKKEIPEISDEVKELFGKI
-13 FLGLK
+13 DLG
-18 KTIPQISN
+18 
-26 NVDTL
+26 
-31 FKNVGKS
+31 G
-38 EKFSDLLQNF
+38 
-48 YVASNFKNDP
+48 NFKTQLEDNFDFSKSNDSI
-58 FKNWVDGLDST
+58 FKSWANNLDDAA
-69 TKSAMTAGD
+69 KINMTAGD
-78 ALDSYKKH
+78 ALEKYNQH
-86 LQETA
+86 LKDTA
-91 KSTSKLSTITSAAKG
+91 KSTSKLSSVTNVAKT
-106 AIGTIASSALN
+106 AIGTVASA
-117 IGAGMLIANGIN
+117 GIN
-129 YAISKWDEY
+129 MLAGFAIAKLIEGAISLWDKY
-138 ANAQKNAIEAGE
+138 ANAQKNAIETGE

-160 DKINNAKQWK
+160 DKINNGKQWK
-170 STNLERFTELAKGVN
+170 TSNLERFTELAKGVN
-185 ASGYNVSLSTAEFS
+185 ASGHNVSLSTAEFS

-224 PIIKTATNVEQLNQ
+224 PIIRTATNMEQLNQ
-238 AFRKNDVKQYRANIK
+238 AFRDNDVKQYKSNIK

-266 NEEGSLFKEAGAKQ
+266 NEEGSLFKDAGAKQ
-280 KQAVYR
+280 KQAVYK
-286 NILDIYEKYG
+286 DIIDAYEKSNG
-296 KVTKPGDKNIWQEQL
+296 KGVVFDLDYKGYNGYALD
-311 LLSNLNSADPYSS
+311 
-324 FAFNDALKSLDIEN
+324 DALKDIGIKRSTDSN
-338 SVSDIIKN
+338 IIKN
-346 IDKISDEYEK
+346 IDKITEAYEK
-356 GQTEIDNYAASVRNV
+356 GQAELENYASSVRNV

-386 ETSPN
+386 ETAPN
-391 INSFAQSFIS
+391 VGTFTQSFIN

-408 IENLYDDENSG
+408 SKNLDGTKN
-419 KVIKNWT
+419 IKNWANN
-426 KGIINGLSKSNVQ
+426 IIDDLGKSNVQ

-445 FTLDNKKAEMS
+445 FTLDEKKTEMS
-456 FKDYEGKFNKLAN
+456 FKDYESQLNKLAS
-469 DIVSNVDGINTI
+469 DIAFNVDGIDTA
-481 DQLKKGLGLDNYF
+481 DQVKKGLGLDDYI
-494 TDLSATYK
+494 TDLSATYEK
-502 NLRSTL
+502 LRSTL

-521 DLVDKILSEENI
+521 DLVGKILSEQSI
-533 DTIEEFTSALELAK
+533 DTIEEFTSALEVAK

-557 FSSEVSNALS
+557 FTAEVNNALS
-567 IVDKLNAA
+567 IVDSLNAA

-586 VEFEEDKETGFI
+586 VDFEEDKETGLI

-617 DANALFEK
+617 DASTLFEK

-668 IQQGFEEGS
+668 TQQGFEEGS

-801 MKVSEK
+801 MKVSEQ
-807 EGKNWITNTEDG
+807 EGKNWITKTEEG

-850 EYSDNIRIGDTGSS
+850 EYSDNIRIGDTSSS

-953 LEQKSTVGLSVEINN
+953 LEQQSTVELSVEINN

-992 AINNEEQLV
+992 AINNEEQLE
-1001 NAVNQVNNI
+1001 NAVNEVNNI

-1072 EVEGTTVTQND
+1072 EVEGTTLTQND

-1090 NYTLGSQDPPVNKSA
+1090 NYTLGSQDPPVDKSA
-1105 NVDYNKGKQEDP
+1105 NVNYHPVDSEVQTYNPNNKDADVHYHVEDSEIQLYTP
-1117 VKKNANVDY
+1117 PNEDAVVTYTPDTS
-1126 NLGKQDSPSSP
+1126 NLPTYFTP
-1137 KTATVNYILGT
+1137 ITRVVNY
-1148 VEKPSPV
+1148 
-1155 TVKVNYDTSEKPK
+1155 VKGSDP
-1168 ASGTM
+1168 ASATGTM
-1173 LSPSHANG
+1173 LSPAHAS
-1181 TINTTPAYV
+1181 
-1190 NGNVTLQKDERAL
+1190 GNVTIPRDEKAL
-1203 VNELKKPES
+1203 INELKKPES

-1288 GNGNIGGTGGRPKPS
+1288 GNGNIGGTGGKPKPS
-1303 SSSNK
+1303 SSSSSKKSSNK
-1308 KSSKKKSS
+1308 KSSD
-1316 NSSSSDNAKEFE
+1316 SSSSTDDAKEFE

-1345 KNLERVAGSAF
+1345 KNLEQVAGSAF
-1356 ETYANRSKALA
+1356 ETYATRSKALA

-1418 LKKNIDDYK
+1418 LKKNIDEYQ

>member
-1 MIVNYDKENGKI
+1 MIVNYDMENGKVSSI
-13 FLGLK
+13 LK
-18 KTIPQISN
+18 
-26 NVDTL
+26 
-31 FKNVGKS
+31 
-38 EKFSDLLQNF
+38 
-48 YVASNFKNDP
+48 NFKKEIPEVSDEVKEFFDKIDSEGNFKTQLEDNFDFSKSNDDF
-58 FKNWVDGLDST
+58 FKSWTNGLTST
-69 TKSAMTAGD
+69 EKKAMTAGD
-78 ALDSYKKH
+78 ALEKYNQYLKD
-86 LQETA
+86 TA
-91 KSTSKLSTITSAAKG
+91 KSTSKLSNITSAAKT
-106 AIGTIASSALN
+106 AIGTVASVGANMIAGFA
-117 IGAGMLIANGIN
+117 IAKIIELGI
-129 YAISKWDEY
+129 SMWDKY
-138 ANAQKNAIEAGE
+138 ANAQEHAIEAGE

-224 PIIKTATNVEQLNQ
+224 PIIRTATNMEQLNQ
-238 AFRKNDVKQYRANIK
+238 AFRDNDVKQYKSNIK

-280 KQAVYR
+280 KQAVYK
-286 NILDIYEKYG
+286 DIIDAYEKSNG
-296 KVTKPGDKNIWQEQL
+296 KGVVFDLDYKGYNGYALD
-311 LLSNLNSADPYSS
+311 
-324 FAFNDALKSLDIEN
+324 DALKDIGIKRSTDSN
-338 SVSDIIKN
+338 IIKN
-346 IDKISDEYEK
+346 IDKITEAYEK
-356 GQTEIDNYAASVRNV
+356 GQAELENYASSVRNV

-386 ETSPN
+386 ETAPN
-391 INSFAQSFIS
+391 VSTFTQSFIN

-408 IENLYDDENSG
+408 SKNLDGTKNIKHWANNIIDDLG
-419 KVIKNWT
+419 
-426 KGIINGLSKSNVQ
+426 KSNVQ

-445 FTLDNKKAEMS
+445 FTLDEKKTEMS
-456 FKDYEGKFNKLAN
+456 FKDYESQLNKLAS
-469 DIVSNVDGINTI
+469 DIAFNVDGIDTA
-481 DQLKKGLGLDNYF
+481 DQVKKGLGLDDYI
-494 TDLSATYK
+494 TDLSATYEK
-502 NLRSTL
+502 LRSTL

-521 DLVDKILSEENI
+521 DLAGKILSEQSI
-533 DTIEEFTSALELAK
+533 DTIEEFTSALEVAK

-557 FSSEVSNALS
+557 FTAEVNNALS
-567 IVDKLNAA
+567 IVDSLNAA

-586 VEFEEDKETGFI
+586 VEFEEDKETGLI

-992 AINNEEQLV
+992 AINNEEQLE
-1001 NAVNQVNNI
+1001 NAVNQVNTI

-1026 QASSLKEKLDEMDTE
+1026 QASALKEQLDAG
-1041 DKQINYSINYTDN
+1041 DKEINYTINYTDN
-1054 SGQIQT
+1054 SGQMQT
-1060 LTKDETKTVTVN
+1060 LTKDGTKTVTVN
-1072 EVEGTTVTQND
+1072 EKQGTTVTQND

-1155 TVKVNYDTSEKPK
+1155 TVKVNYDTSGKPK

-1190 NGNVTLQKDERAL
+1190 NGNVALQKDEKAL

-1276 AYSKGSWVFGDT
+1276 AYTDGSWVFGDT

-1345 KNLERVAGSAF
+1345 KSLDRIAGSAF
-1356 ETYANRSKALA
+1356 ETYATRSKALV

-1418 LKKNIDDYK
+1418 LKKNIDEYQ

>member
-1 MIVNYDKENGKI
+1 MIANYDKET
-13 FLGLK
+13 GLSFFN
-18 KTIPQISN
+18 I
-26 NVDTL
+26 
-31 FKNVGKS
+31 FKNIPKVS
-38 EKFSDLLQNF
+38 NEVNDLLTKDTRLTTILDKF
-48 YVASNFKNDP
+48 YDKNTFKDSIFND
-58 FKNWVDGLDST
+58 WVDGLDNT
-69 TKSAMTAGD
+69 AKSSMTAGD

-91 KSTSKLSTITSAAKG
+91 KSTSKLSTITSAAKT
-106 AIGTIASSALN
+106 AIGTVASVGANMIAGFA
-117 IGAGMLIANGIN
+117 IAKIIELGI
-129 YAISKWDEY
+129 SMWDKY
-138 ANAQKNAIEAGE
+138 ANAQEHAIEAGE

-224 PIIKTATNVEQLNQ
+224 PIIRTATNMEQLNQ
-238 AFRKNDVKQYRANIK
+238 AFRDNDVKQYKSNIK

-280 KQAVYR
+280 KQAVYK
-286 NILDIYEKYG
+286 DIIDAYEKSNG
-296 KVTKPGDKNIWQEQL
+296 KGVVFDLDYKGYNGYALD
-311 LLSNLNSADPYSS
+311 
-324 FAFNDALKSLDIEN
+324 DALKDIGIKRSTDSN
-338 SVSDIIKN
+338 IIKN
-346 IDKISDEYEK
+346 IDKITEAYEK
-356 GQTEIDNYAASVRNV
+356 GQAELEDYASSVRNV

-386 ETSPN
+386 EIAPN
-391 INSFAQSFIS
+391 VGTFTQSFIN

-408 IENLYDDENSG
+408 SKNLDGTKN
-419 KVIKNWT
+419 IKNWANN
-426 KGIINGLSKSNVQ
+426 IIDDLGKSNVQ
-439 DSINQL
+439 DSINQI
-445 FTLDNKKAEMS
+445 FTLDEKKTEMS
-456 FKDYEGKFNKLAN
+456 FKDYESQLNKLAS
-469 DIVSNVDGINTI
+469 DIAFNVDGIDTA
-481 DQLKKGLGLDNYF
+481 DQVKKGLGLDDYI
-494 TDLSATYK
+494 TDLSATYEK
-502 NLRSTL
+502 LRSTL

-521 DLVDKILSEENI
+521 DLAGKILSEQSI
-533 DTIEEFTSALELAK
+533 DTIEEFTSALEVAK

-557 FSSEVSNALS
+557 FTAEVNNALS
-567 IVDKLNAA
+567 IVDSLNAA

-586 VEFEEDKETGFI
+586 VEFEEDKETGLI

-617 DANALFEK
+617 DASTLFEK

-953 LEQKSTVGLSVEINN
+953 LEQQSTVGLSVEINN

-1026 QASSLKEKLDEMDTE
+1026 QASALKEQLDAG
-1041 DKQINYSINYTDN
+1041 DKEINYTINYTDN
-1054 SGQIQT
+1054 SGQMQT
-1060 LTKDETKTVTVN
+1060 LTKDGTKTVTVN
-1072 EVEGTTVTQND
+1072 EVEGTTLTQND

-1090 NYTLGSQDPPVNKSA
+1090 NYTLGSQDPPVDKSA
-1105 NVDYNKGKQEDP
+1105 NVNYHPVDSEVQAYNPNNKDADVHYHVEDSEIQLYTP
-1117 VKKNANVDY
+1117 PNEDAVVTYTPDTS
-1126 NLGKQDSPSSP
+1126 NLPTYFTP
-1137 KTATVNYILGT
+1137 ITRVVNY
-1148 VEKPSPV
+1148 
-1155 TVKVNYDTSEKPK
+1155 VKGSDP
-1168 ASGTM
+1168 ASATGTM
-1173 LSPSHANG
+1173 LSPAHAS
-1181 TINTTPAYV
+1181 
-1190 NGNVTLQKDERAL
+1190 GNVTIPRDEKAL

-1225 AHIQQLKKGDI
+1225 AHIEQLKKGDI

-1276 AYSKGSWVFGDT
+1276 AYTDGSWVFGDT

-1303 SSSNK
+1303 SNSNK
-1308 KSSKKKSS
+1308 KSSNKKSS

-1328 EVLDWIEIKID
+1328 ETLDWIEIKID
-1339 RIERKI
+1339 RLERKI
-1345 KNLERVAGSAF
+1345 KSLDRIAGSAF
-1356 ETYANRSKALA
+1356 ETYADRSKALA

-1418 LKKNIDDYK
+1418 LKKNIDEYQ